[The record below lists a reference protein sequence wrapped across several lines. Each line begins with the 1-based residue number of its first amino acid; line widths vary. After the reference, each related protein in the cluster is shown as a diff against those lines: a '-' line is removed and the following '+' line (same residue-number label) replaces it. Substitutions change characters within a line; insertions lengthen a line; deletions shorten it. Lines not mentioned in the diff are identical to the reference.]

1 MQEEREKKETGRQKR
16 GMNRESRENRGGW
29 PRWTCDSFFLKL
41 GCVFTAL
48 AVFTVLSSVLF
59 AGLRHFIIKKK
70 IEQEGEEEAG
80 RDGNPTFPG
89 FFGKCNQRA
98 GAVEGE

>member
-1 MQEEREKKETGRQKR
+1 MGRSWTEKSGGEVQEEREKKERGRQKR

-70 IEQEGEEEAG
+70 
-80 RDGNPTFPG
+80 
-89 FFGKCNQRA
+89 K
-98 GAVEGE
+98 